1 MQYKIYE
8 TILRRNPIS
17 KYVDMQMHGNLV
29 TTTIYV
35 LVSGLRKL
43 SQHTPKPPIL
53 YRGIRDWD
61 TINFFDVQR
70 TGFLEEGFMSTSES
84 FEVAMGFSLHCSKR
98 PAVIEIH
105 GNIVCADLR
114 FFAHVA
120 SEREF
125 LAIPL
130 TLLTIRSQAKQGGIA
145 VIQVHG
151 RSLLDALTTEQ
162 ISEVVLSNLIFF
174 S

>member
-17 KYVDMQMHGNLV
+17 KYVDMQMHGNLF

-84 FEVAMGFSLHCSKR
+84 FEVSNGFSLHC
-98 PAVIEIH
+98 
-105 GNIVCADLR
+105 
-114 FFAHVA
+114 
-120 SEREF
+120 
-125 LAIPL
+125 
-130 TLLTIRSQAKQGGIA
+130 
-145 VIQVHG
+145 
-151 RSLLDALTTEQ
+151 
-162 ISEVVLSNLIFF
+162 
-174 S
+174 